1 MSIAANIAVLILI
14 AGTIVFLL
22 ILMVLLVLTGI
33 ALVEITALT
42 RRFLR
47 SQRERTGNLTQNID
61 NTVGQRL
68 INPLARFE
76 RILVWSQEFFRS
88 LRSDSD
94 QHSRL

>member
-14 AGTIVFLL
+14 AGIIVFLL
-22 ILMVLLVLTGI
+22 TLMVLLVLTGI
-33 ALVEITALT
+33 ALVEVTALT

-47 SQRERTGNLTQNID
+47 SQRERTDNLSQNID
-61 NTVGQRL
+61 NTVGRRL

-76 RILVWSQEFFRS
+76 RSLVWSQEFFRS
-88 LRSDSD
+88 LRNDSD